1 MEKKFQVVI
10 LTPYGKYLQS
20 DAEFLS
26 VTSSVG
32 VLGILPN
39 HAPLITTL
47 EISAL
52 TIKDGRF
59 TNRYAISG
67 GVMHIKNDHSVH
79 LLVDSIERSDEID
92 VKRANDS
99 KARAEKRLSGKSDEE
114 VDVARAKLSLLRSLN
129 RLNVSNYKGE
139 K

>member
-1 MEKKFQVVI
+1 MDKKFQVVI
-10 LTPYGKYLQS
+10 LTPYGKYLQT
-20 DAEFLS
+20 DADFLS

-47 EISAL
+47 EISSL
-52 TIKDGRF
+52 TINNGNF
-59 TNRYAISG
+59 TFKYAISG
-67 GVMHIKNDHSVH
+67 GVMHVKKNHSVH

-92 VKRANDS
+92 VNRANES
-99 KARAEKRLSGKSDEE
+99 KTRAENRLSGKTDEE

-129 RLNVSNYKGE
+129 RINVSNFKGE